1 MIRLLD
7 RMPIEY
13 DMKKNPVLHLP
24 VFSTKLQESEP
35 YNPKKRKTIEVTF
48 DGFIL
53 LVQIET
59 LLKAINTS
67 AGIYQLL
74 LTGEERV
81 TLRTNVNYDILLSR
95 ASLDD
100 IAASATNGRLLII
113 GMDSLLH
120 VVSPLSGYALQ
131 SYQYDNMTFI
141 RLQALF

>member
-1 MIRLLD
+1 MIRLLY
-7 RMPIEY
+7 RMPIES
-13 DMKKNPVLHLP
+13 DIKG
-24 VFSTKLQESEP
+24 TKSYIWRYFPPKMQESEP
-35 YNPKKRKTIEVTF
+35 YNPEKRKTIEVTF

-131 SYQYDNMTFI
+131 SY
-141 RLQALF
+141 

>member
-1 MIRLLD
+1 M
-7 RMPIEY
+7 
-13 DMKKNPVLHLP
+13 
-24 VFSTKLQESEP
+24 QQSEL
-35 YNPKKRKTIEVTF
+35 YSPKKRKTIEVNSSMVL
-48 DGFIL
+48 IL

-81 TLRTNVNYDILLSR
+81 TLRANVNYDILLGR
-95 ASLDD
+95 ASFDD
-100 IAASATNGRLLII
+100 IAASATNGRLLIV

-131 SYQYDNMTFI
+131 SYSYNTM
-141 RLQALF
+141 LCC

>member
-1 MIRLLD
+1 M
-7 RMPIEY
+7 
-13 DMKKNPVLHLP
+13 
-24 VFSTKLQESEP
+24 QQSEL
-35 YNPKKRKTIEVTF
+35 YSPKKRKTIEVNSSMVL
-48 DGFIL
+48 IL

-81 TLRTNVNYDILLSR
+81 TLRANVNYDILLGR

-100 IAASATNGRLLII
+100 IAASATNGRLLIV

-131 SYQYDNMTFI
+131 SYLYNTMLFCQ
-141 RLQALF
+141 LQVLFCFFSIYFL